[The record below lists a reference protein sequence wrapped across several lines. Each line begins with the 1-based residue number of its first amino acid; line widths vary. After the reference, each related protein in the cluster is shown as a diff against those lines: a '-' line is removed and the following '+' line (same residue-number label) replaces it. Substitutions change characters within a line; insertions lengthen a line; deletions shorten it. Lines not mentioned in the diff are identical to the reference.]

1 MNLPWIE
8 SPFFES
14 ILSDKK
20 LNNEETTLCRNYN
33 ENGFIILKNL
43 ISNENADAI
52 VLSIDSYFPKE
63 ISFETN
69 RNQDLWTSVS
79 SVNDLACHPKIRSI
93 LKLLYGR
100 ESFPFQTLNFKYGS
114 QQKIHSDSIHF
125 SSLPERFMCGVWVAL
140 EDTNSE
146 NGPLL
151 YYPKSHKEPI
161 YSYQDIGISADNPG
175 DGDGLKKG
183 GGYTNYE
190 KYEEF
195 IEKLIS
201 VKGYQEKELHLSKGD
216 VLIWS
221 ANLLHGGKKVL
232 DVSKTRWSQV
242 THYYFEDCVYL
253 TPMWS
258 NMTTHELF
266 LREPKNI
273 FSGKVVQNQMNGKEF
288 NKLFAGNSR
297 NFISQNVDPSLL
309 KHLSLSE
316 LSVIVKDRIKRIFI
330 KYKF

>member
-8 SPFFES
+8 SPLFES
-14 ILSDKK
+14 ILIDKK
-20 LNNEETTLCRNYN
+20 LNNEEITLCRDYN

-43 ISNENADAI
+43 ISNENADVIISA
-52 VLSIDSYFPKE
+52 IDSYFPKE
-63 ISFETN
+63 INIESN

-151 YYPKSHKEPI
+151 YYPKSHKESI
-161 YSYQDIGISADNPG
+161 YSYQDIGIPSDNPG

-183 GGYTNYE
+183 GGYSNYD

-201 VKGYQEKELHLSKGD
+201 GKGYQEKELHLSKGD

-258 NMTTHELF
+258 NMYTHELF
-266 LREPKNI
+266 LREPTNI
-273 FSGKVVQNQMNGKEF
+273 CTGKTVQNQINGKKIK
-288 NKLFAGNSR
+288 KLFSGNSR
-297 NFISQNVDPSLL
+297 NFITQKVDASLL
-309 KHLSLSE
+309 KDLSFKE
-316 LSVIVKDRIKRIFI
+316 FSVIVKDRIKRII
-330 KYKF
+330 RK

>member
-8 SPFFES
+8 SPLFES
-14 ILSDKK
+14 SIQSRS
-20 LNNEETTLCRNYN
+20 LNDDEISLCRDFN
-33 ENGFIILKNL
+33 ENGFVVIQNL
-43 ISNENADAI
+43 ITNENADAI
-52 VLSIDSYFPKE
+52 VSAIDAYFPKE
-63 ISFETN
+63 INFETN
-69 RNQDLWTSVS
+69 RNQDLWSSVS
-79 SVNDLACHPKIRSI
+79 SVKDLACHKKILSI
-93 LKLLYGR
+93 LELLYGR
-100 ESFPFQTLNFKYGS
+100 ETFPFQTLNFKYGS

-125 SSLPERFMCGVWVAL
+125 SSIPERFMCGVWVAL

-151 YYPKSHKEPI
+151 YFPKSHKEPI
-161 YSYQDIGISADNPG
+161 FSYQDIGIPVDNPG

-183 GGYTNYE
+183 GGYANYD

-201 VKGYQEKELHLSKGD
+201 AKGYQEKELHLSKGD

-273 FSGKVVQNQMNGKEF
+273 YTSKTVQNQINGKEF
-288 NKLFAGNSR
+288 KKLFAGNSR
-297 NFISQNVDPSLL
+297 NFISQKVDPSLL
-309 KHLSLSE
+309 KDLSLSE
-316 LSVIVKDRIKRIFI
+316 LSVIVKDRIKRIFK
-330 KYKF
+330 KY